1 MVVESR
7 PVSSPIARRDRPP
20 LRYLSR
26 TSASMTRTLVRVA
39 DGTSGRSGLVSGAGE
54 AVRAAGAL
62 QHGER
67 FGLDLA
73 VVVAHAVGDD
83 LERTVGGRVL
93 DELAQRGIA
102 LLATHGR
109 LERHRLLTELEDLV
123 DLLGRHLDELADLL
137 GRRLAIVLL
146 DQRPLRA
153 RHAVHP
159 LNHVHGDPDRARLV
173 RQSTRDRLP
182 DPPGRVG
189 RKLETATPVEL

>member
-20 LRYLSR
+20 LRHLSR

-73 VVVAHAVGDD
+73 DALARHADLVADV
-83 LERTVGGRVL
+83 
-93 DELAQRGIA
+93 
-102 LLATHGR
+102 
-109 LERHRLLTELEDLV
+109 LERHRALV
-123 DLLGRHLDELADLL
+123 AEPVAQFDYLA
-137 GRRLAIVLL
+137 LAPL
-146 DQRPLRA
+146 QR
-153 RHAVHP
+153 
-159 LNHVHGDPDRARLV
+159 
-173 RQSTRDRLP
+173 
-182 DPPGRVG
+182 
-189 RKLETATPVEL
+189 